1 MTLREFKEVL
11 SSKSCDISIEVYCFN
26 LKNNTRYKETYE
38 VLSSFYRDT
47 ECDNLKIKFITID
60 TKNIF
65 IFLLDN
71 EL

>member
-11 SSKSCDISIEVYCFN
+11 SSKSSDISIEVCIID
-26 LKNNTRYKETYE
+26 LKTNTKYNPTYE
-38 VLSSFYRDT
+38 VLWSFKQDT
-47 ECDNLKIKFITID
+47 ECDDLKIKLITID

-65 IFLLDN
+65 ILLIKN